1 MRFGRRK
8 SVGVYVVS
16 HREAN
21 NHFPS
26 TAIVLDSARFEHSHD
41 TAVQGLFFFFSFC
54 VSLRHRIRGQS
65 LDAGHLVDIPAT
77 W

>member
-1 MRFGRRK
+1 
-8 SVGVYVVS
+8 
-16 HREAN
+16 
-21 NHFPS
+21 
-26 TAIVLDSARFEHSHD
+26 
-41 TAVQGLFFFFSFC
+41 